1 MESFLHWLHHEGLQ
15 ALFIIAG
22 EIIAMYLGTF
32 ILNIVVGQFVR
43 GKLRKASKLDI
54 EKRQKTLGSLV
65 KTVWRILVIAVAAAS
80 LLKLILP
87 TIDFTPLFA
96 SAGII
101 GIAIAFGAQTL
112 VKDFLTGVFIIS
124 ENQYRVGDIVS
135 INDADGRVEHIGARS
150 TVIRDENGNVHYLP
164 NGSIGHVVN
173 KTMGYSRVYFTL
185 LLQASTDLD
194 AAVSVINQVGDRLAE
209 SDKWKDRVLSA
220 PQFHSIGAVTGSS
233 IEVSIS
239 GKVNASEQWAVTTE
253 MRRRLLKAFDKHD
266 IKLQWPF
273 SIFKQISVRLCRLG

>member
-1 MESFLHWLHHEGLQ
+1 M
-15 ALFIIAG
+15 
-22 EIIAMYLGTF
+22 
-32 ILNIVVGQFVR
+32 
-43 GKLRKASKLDI
+43 
-54 EKRQKTLGSLV
+54 
-65 KTVWRILVIAVAAAS
+65 
-80 LLKLILP
+80 
-87 TIDFTPLFA
+87 
-96 SAGII
+96 
-101 GIAIAFGAQTL
+101 
-112 VKDFLTGVFIIS
+112 
-124 ENQYRVGDIVS
+124 GDIVS

-239 GKVNASEQWAVTTE
+239 GKVHASEQWAVTAE

-266 IKLQWPF
+266 IKLA
-273 SIFKQISVRLCRLG
+273 

>member
-1 MESFLHWLHHEGLQ
+1 MELFLDWLNHQGIQ
-15 ALFIIAG
+15 ALLIVLGAMV
-22 EIIAMYLGTF
+22 AMYAGTF
-32 ILNIVVGQFVR
+32 ILDIVVRQFVR

-194 AAVSVINQVGDRLAE
+194 TAVSVINQVGDRLAE

-239 GKVNASEQWAVTTE
+239 GKVNASEQWAVTAE

-266 IKLQWPF
+266 IKLA
-273 SIFKQISVRLCRLG
+273 

>member
-22 EIIAMYLGTF
+22 AIIAMYVGTF

-43 GKLRKASKLDI
+43 GKLRQASKLDI

-239 GKVNASEQWAVTTE
+239 GKVNASEQWVVTTE

-266 IKLQWPF
+266 IKLA
-273 SIFKQISVRLCRLG
+273 

>member
-1 MESFLHWLHHEGLQ
+1 MESVFNWLHHEGVQ
-15 ALFIIAG
+15 ALTIIVGALIIGYIG
-22 EIIAMYLGTF
+22 EKL
-32 ILNIVVGQFVR
+32 LNVVVGQFVR
-43 GKLRKASKLDI
+43 GKLRKASKLDV
-54 EKRQKTLGSLV
+54 EKRQKTVASLV
-65 KTVWRILVIAVAAAS
+65 RTIWRIIVIAITVAS
-80 LLKLILP
+80 LLKLVFP
-87 TIDFTPLFA
+87 SIDFTPLFA
-96 SAGII
+96 SAGIV

-150 TVIRDENGNVHYLP
+150 TIIRDENGNVHYLP

-194 AAVSVINQVGDRLAE
+194 TAVSVINQVGDRLAE
-209 SDKWKDRVLSA
+209 SEKWKGRVLSA
-220 PQFHSIGAVTGSS
+220 PQFHAIGAVTGSS

-239 GKVNASEQWAVTTE
+239 GKVQASEQWAVTAE
-253 MRRRLLKAFDKHD
+253 MRRRLLKAFEKND
-266 IKLQWPF
+266 IKLA
-273 SIFKQISVRLCRLG
+273 